1 MRQNRTPEP
10 AVAGKSRRRNAR
22 RLFSLSGKASFNPL
36 RTPSCGGRPCLR
48 SLRIRV
54 RELLDL
60 LAAGASREQI
70 LADFPL
76 PEAGDITAF
85 H

>member
-1 MRQNRTPEP
+1 
-10 AVAGKSRRRNAR
+10 V
-22 RLFSLSGKASFNPL
+22 
-36 RTPSCGGRPCLR
+36 
-48 SLRIRV
+48 
-54 RELLDL
+54 LDL